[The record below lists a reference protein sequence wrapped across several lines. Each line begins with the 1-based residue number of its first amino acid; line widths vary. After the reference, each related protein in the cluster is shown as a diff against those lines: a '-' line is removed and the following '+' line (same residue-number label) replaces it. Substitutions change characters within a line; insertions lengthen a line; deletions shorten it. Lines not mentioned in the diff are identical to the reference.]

1 MNVLDKSAIRECTSC
16 QICAALCTHNA
27 ISIILNKD
35 GFYRPII
42 DSNLCTE
49 CGLCTRFCYKF
60 DENIK
65 LTTKEQLDK
74 TPFYAAWS
82 NNDEL
87 VKNTTSGGI
96 GDLLA
101 CQLQKMGYKVVGCVY
116 NEEKIRAEH
125 RIATTETELILF
137 RGSKYIQS
145 YTFDVLKTIVAN
157 CREEKY
163 AIFGT
168 PCQIYALNKWVTK
181 KGIRDNFFFVDLYCH
196 GCPSLHI
203 WIKYQQYIKNKLHV
217 NKFDQVIFR
226 SKVRGWGMF
235 YVVVVVVDGRPVFK
249 STPKEDGF
257 YELFFSD
264 QLLNDACNRCVL
276 RRTHEYTDIRLGDFW
291 GKKFLNNQRGVSAV
305 SIVSE
310 RGVRLFDTIKKM
322 DVFSTSCTYSDFL
335 PYQSW
340 GKVYNPNIDV
350 RKALL
355 GILESPNQT
364 ITDAVKELYR
374 FQSIRQKVIRYIKYI
389 LAFFPLRVTNTIK
402 KVL

>member
-1 MNVLDKSAIRECTSC
+1 M
-16 QICAALCTHNA
+16 LCR
-27 ISIILNKD
+27 ILSGPVFSSFVSVKNPW
-35 GFYRPII
+35 FYRVQDIKCELINFDAYLCRFNTVKVCTI
-42 DSNLCTE
+42 DLICSTLSPMKTALSCLE
-49 CGLCTRFCYKF
+49 VYRMKF
-60 DENIK
+60 
-65 LTTKEQLDK
+65 
-74 TPFYAAWS
+74 
-82 NNDEL
+82 
-87 VKNTTSGGI
+87 
-96 GDLLA
+96 
-101 CQLQKMGYKVVGCVY
+101 VY